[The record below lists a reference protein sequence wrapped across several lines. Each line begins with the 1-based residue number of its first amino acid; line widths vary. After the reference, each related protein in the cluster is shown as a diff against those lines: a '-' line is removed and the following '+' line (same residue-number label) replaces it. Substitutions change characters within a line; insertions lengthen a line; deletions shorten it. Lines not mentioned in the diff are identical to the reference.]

1 MNKILSLVT
10 LVLMMV
16 QSLTLPLFFIHVIL
30 SICTLVTILLSI
42 MERLGKIN
50 LREVALFEY

>member
-10 LVLMMV
+10 LVLMVV

-30 SICTLVTILLSI
+30 SILTLLTISLSTR
-42 MERLGKIN
+42 ERLEKIN
-50 LREVALFEY
+50 SREVALF